1 MDRRL
6 VTSLTLAVAAALTVA
21 LATTASATREVV
33 EVGNLFLVDNGGIFP
48 SKLPRHE
55 SAPVS
60 ARLEGEIGTRDGS
73 HPPALRTIDLDVDR
87 TIEVDALGLPVCK
100 AGQIT
105 ARSSDDAK
113 RACPDAIVGS
123 GVAEVEVAFPEQQP
137 FSSRGPLVLFN
148 GGVHGGT
155 TLLLLHAYVNVPAP
169 TAIVT
174 TAKLTRIHR
183 NPFGM
188 HIAARIPRIAGGAGS
203 VTKFTLKVG
212 RSFNYKGKERSFLR
226 ASCPSGHYTTQGQV
240 LFADGTALGVTH
252 VFPCTPAD

>member
-105 ARSSDDAK
+105 ARSLHVAPGAVLRAK
-113 RACPDAIVGS
+113 ITIGPT
-123 GVAEVEVAFPEQQP
+123 
-137 FSSRGPLVLFN
+137 RGEGLQRPPSL
-148 GGVHGGT
+148 
-155 TLLLLHAYVNVPAP
+155 
-169 TAIVT
+169 
-174 TAKLTRIHR
+174 
-183 NPFGM
+183 
-188 HIAARIPRIAGGAGS
+188 IAA
-203 VTKFTLKVG
+203 T
-212 RSFNYKGKERSFLR
+212 
-226 ASCPSGHYTTQGQV
+226 
-240 LFADGTALGVTH
+240 GT
-252 VFPCTPAD
+252 